1 VLDVVGIWEYSKH
14 IYMLRRHPGLAMLK
28 NEEKEQGDVD
38 NVKDED
44 DELA

>member
-1 VLDVVGIWEYSKH
+1 MLDVVGIWEYSKH